1 MVWIRG
7 YIIILMAVAGYLLSA
22 SPVAAQEAA
31 GMTAEEYQAEM
42 ARWQGREASAS
53 SELARIN
60 RDIVSLR

>member
-22 SPVAAQEAA
+22 SPVAAQEVSS
-31 GMTAEEYQAEM
+31 MTAKEYQAEM